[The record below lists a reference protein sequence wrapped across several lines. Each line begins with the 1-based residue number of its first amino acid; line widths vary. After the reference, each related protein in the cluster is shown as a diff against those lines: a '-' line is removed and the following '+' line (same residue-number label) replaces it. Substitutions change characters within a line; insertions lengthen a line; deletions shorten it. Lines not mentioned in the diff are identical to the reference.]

1 MRFLVP
7 IAEAVRKA
15 PRWVAVLAFLTWTGL
30 IFWLSS
36 LSPSAPDAPSSTLR
50 AWAMNLRH
58 APAFGLFAL
67 LFLWGTSRRGR
78 RLAEGAARVNW
89 ALLAVLVYGLVDER
103 HQFYTPGRD
112 ASASDILT
120 NLAGGWLCASVLRAV
135 EDGTTNARLARILLI
150 GVPACCLAALVATLV
165 PPLWPELT
173 WL

>member
-1 MRFLVP
+1 MRLLVA
-7 IAEAVRKA
+7 IADAVRRA
-15 PRWVAVLAFLTWTGL
+15 PRWMAVVAFVAWAGL

-36 LSPSAPDAPSSTLR
+36 LPPAVPDAHSSVVR
-50 AWAMNLRH
+50 SWAMNLRH

-67 LFLWGTSRRGR
+67 LFLWATSRGGE
-78 RLAEGAARVNW
+78 RLAATAARVNW
-89 ALLAVLVYGLVDER
+89 ALVAVLLYGILDER
-103 HQFYTPGRD
+103 HQYYTPGRD

-135 EDGTTNARLARILLI
+135 EDGGTNGRLARIFLI

-165 PPLWPELT
+165 PSLWPELT